1 MRPLLPI
8 GPIVAAARWLGRLLL
23 AILPIHWLQY
33 VGIRAF
39 VVVLHLFP
47 IEWNLRTARVFG
59 RIWRVV
65 WPRHYRLAKQHLRL
79 AYGDS
84 LAPEEVERIALRSM
98 QHLIMMVFEMA
109 FAPRLIDE
117 WTWRKYVQPVGIEEA
132 LQVMLRGKG
141 ALLLTAH
148 FGGWEL
154 AGYLLA
160 TYGFD
165 IVAIMRPLDN
175 EYLNRFVVR
184 TRQRRGLRLINKKGA
199 TAQAEDIIRSGA
211 ALGFIADQ
219 NAGSKGMFVDFFGV
233 KASAYKSIGLLAM
246 DMEVPIIVGYARRVG
261 DRFFYEVGVQRI
273 IYPHE
278 WQDQA
283 DPLRW
288 ITQEYTTAIETFVRK
303 WPEQY
308 LWIHRRWKSRPK
320 AERLAAAA
328 AAAG

>member
-1 MRPLLPI
+1 MLRMGLIRQLVDGVGRTIAPAHLL
-8 GPIVAAARWLGRLLL
+8 
-23 AILPIHWLQY
+23 HWMQY
-33 VGIRAF
+33 AGLR
-39 VVVLHLFP
+39 VVNTVLHMFP
-47 IEWNLRTARVFG
+47 VEWNLRTARILG
-59 RIWRVV
+59 RIWPVV
-65 WPRHYRLAKQHLRL
+65 MPRHYRRAKDHLRL
-79 AYGDS
+79 AYGGTLS
-84 LAPEEVERIALRSM
+84 QAEVDRIALRSM
-98 QHLIMMVFEMA
+98 QHLAMMAVEMA

-117 WTWRKYVQPVGIEEA
+117 WTWPKYVRPVGIEEA
-132 LQVMLRGKG
+132 LQVLLRGKG

-148 FGGWEL
+148 FGSWEL

-175 EYLNRFVVR
+175 DYLNRFVVR

-199 TAQAEDIIRSGA
+199 TAQAEEIIRGGA

-233 KASAYKSIGLLAM
+233 QASAYKSIGLLAM
-246 DMEVPIIVGYARRVG
+246 AMEVPILVGYARRVG

-273 IYPHE
+273 IHPHE

-320 AERLAAAA
+320 AERLAVAV

>member
-1 MRPLLPI
+1 
-8 GPIVAAARWLGRLLL
+8 
-23 AILPIHWLQY
+23 
-33 VGIRAF
+33 
-39 VVVLHLFP
+39 
-47 IEWNLRTARVFG
+47 
-59 RIWRVV
+59 
-65 WPRHYRLAKQHLRL
+65 L

-84 LAPEEVERIALRSM
+84 LNAAEIDRIALRSM
-98 QHLIMMVFEMA
+98 QHQAMMAVEMA

-117 WTWRKYVQPVGIEEA
+117 WTWPKYVRPVGVEQA
-132 LQVMLRGKG
+132 LRVMLQGKG

-148 FGGWEL
+148 FGSWEL

-199 TAQAEDIIRSGA
+199 TAEAEEIIRSGA

-219 NAGSKGMFVDFFGV
+219 NAGRKGMFVDFFGV
-233 KASAYKSIGLLAM
+233 QASAYKSIGLLAM
-246 DMEVPIIVGYARRVG
+246 AMEAPIIVGYARRVG

-273 IYPHE
+273 IHPHE
-278 WQDQA
+278 WRDQA

-288 ITQEYTTAIETFVRK
+288 ITQENTAAIETFVRK

-320 AERLAAAA
+320 AERAASAVVA
-328 AAAG
+328 VR